1 MRFLRPL
8 TTILT
13 LVVAGICVASDPSST
28 SSVDRVVVTT
38 KDGLVS
44 GIQQSSTKGHPFYS
58 FWSIPYAVPPVGD
71 LRLQDPVPV
80 KKWDGVKDVS
90 NVPQLCSQISFL
102 SIVARDWVY
111 EGSEDCLYLAVFT
124 PKPSDVKAKL
134 PVMVFIHGG
143 GFLAGGINKYT
154 PYVFMDYDVILV
166 LLQYRV
172 GILGFLST
180 EDSVMSGNYGLKDQT
195 LALRWIQQNIASFG
209 GDPEKVTLF
218 GQSAGGASVHFHYL
232 SPHSQGLFT
241 RGILEAGTL
250 FSPWA
255 MGSAFKEVAQYTGKL
270 FECQNVTG
278 IPSGEASQQLLHCL
292 QQVDVEQLTRSI
304 APHILFNFNPAL
316 VGPRIDGD
324 YLPATP
330 EELMVQGRHSKASL
344 ISGVNAH
351 EGGLFAFPLYSS
363 SYMMT
368 SLLEN
373 FPVIGPAS
381 LDLTWE
387 DQEPERLA
395 RTIFDHYVGEVRAD
409 VDDADHICQLYGDRH
424 FNVGHDQVSR
434 LHTLNS
440 ISHGSQVFLYTLRH
454 HGQYSFGDFYS
465 TQVGNHWVTHADE
478 LFYQFTGGST
488 LWTPLKSQQDLFLR
502 ELMLQLWLNFATT
515 GNPTPDDSL
524 GFTWDAV
531 TPDSLHHLNLSLQPA
546 MEPDTRKQT
555 REFWESL
562 PTKQN
567 KILNP
572 DKIIYFPT
580 QPSRPQKHT
589 RNDRD
594 GQRNTMS
601 QNYRDEQGNKR
612 SQRHDATEL

>member
-1 MRFLRPL
+1 MRYIRLL
-8 TTILT
+8 TTIFT
-13 LVVAGICVASDPSST
+13 LVVADPGTSST
-28 SSVDRVVVTT
+28 SSVDRVVVAT

-44 GIQQSSTKGHPFYS
+44 GIQESSTKGHQFYS
-58 FWSIPYAVPPVGD
+58 FWSIPYAIPPVGD
-71 LRLQDPVPV
+71 LRLQDPVAV
-80 KKWDGVKDVS
+80 KKWDGVKDVA
-90 NVPQLCSQISFL
+90 NIPELCSQLSFL
-102 SIVARDWVY
+102 SIVDRDWVY
-111 EGSEDCLYLAVFT
+111 NGSEDCLYLAVFT
-124 PKPSDVKAKL
+124 PKPIDVKAKL

-143 GFLAGGINKYT
+143 GFLSGGIKKYT
-154 PYVFMDYDVILV
+154 PYVFMDHDVILV

-195 LALRWIQQNIASFG
+195 LALHWIQQNIASFG
-209 GDPEKVTLF
+209 GDPEEVTLL

-232 SPHSQGLFT
+232 SPHSQGLFA
-241 RGILEAGTL
+241 RGILQAGTL

-255 MGSAFKEVAQYTGKL
+255 MGSAFKEVAEYTGKL
-270 FECQNVTG
+270 FECKNATG
-278 IPSGEASQQLLHCL
+278 MPSGEASRELLSCL
-292 QQVDVEQLTRSI
+292 QQVDAEQLTHSI

-316 VGPRIDGD
+316 VGPRVDGN

-330 EELMVQGRHSKASL
+330 EEMMVQGRHNKASL

-373 FPVIGPAS
+373 FPIIGPAS
-381 LDLTWE
+381 LELSWE

-395 RTIFDHYVGEVRAD
+395 RKIFHHYVGEVRAD
-409 VDDADHICQLYGDRH
+409 LDDADHICQLYGDRH
-424 FNVGHDQVSR
+424 FNLGHDQVSR
-434 LHTLNS
+434 LHSRNS
-440 ISHGSQVFLYTLRH
+440 ISHGSQVYLYTLRH
-454 HGQYSFGDFYS
+454 KGQYSFGDFYS
-465 TQVGNHWVTHADE
+465 TQVGSHWVTHADE

-488 LWTPLKSQQDLFLR
+488 FWTPLQSQEDLFLR
-502 ELMLQLWLNFATT
+502 DLMLQLWLNFATS

-524 GFTWDAV
+524 GFIWDAV
-531 TPDSLHHLNLSLQPA
+531 TPDNFQHLNLSLYPA
-546 MEPDTRKQT
+546 MEPDTRKET

-580 QPSRPQKHT
+580 QHSRPQKHT
-589 RNDRD
+589 KD
-594 GQRNTMS
+594 
-601 QNYRDEQGNKR
+601 YRDDQTNNK
-612 SQRHDATEL
+612 SQKHDASEL